1 MTKIFRLLVAVL
13 VLSAVLLPT
22 RTFAAEET
30 EGIKFFREALTKDSD
45 ALSRLFHQDFYFASP
60 FVQGELELLGMVDGD
75 VFKSAGEL
83 SVWQYKNDGTSIA
96 KAIPFHMEQR
106 GNDMLIYFCTDEKKK
121 NWQKFTAPSLA
132 AAVMDFIATPTAA
145 EIEQIIA
152 ETKEVTILEDNAYRC
167 TMLVRPDGDKLADGL
182 RKKSDELPADKG
194 TANDG
199 QMQAVAVDYL
209 DQALRKADI
218 WYMWTIDKRDWHTV
232 AMQYNL
238 SGVIQE
244 LARAALDDPNQ
255 HWPDE
260 VSQLL
265 ETIAFYSEIRT
276 YTIYPNIPDA
286 EKRFVIPK
294 DVLKKAKDVN
304 DMVDTAA
311 K

>member
-1 MTKIFRLLVAVL
+1 MTKIFRLIVALL
-13 VLSAVLLPT
+13 VLSAALLPT

-45 ALSRLFHQDFYFASP
+45 ALGRLFHQDFYFASP

-83 SVWQYKNDGTSIA
+83 SIWQYKNDGTSLSRS
-96 KAIPFHMEQR
+96 IPFHMEQR
-106 GNDMLIYFCTDEKKK
+106 GNDMLIYFSPDEK

-132 AAVMDFIATPTAA
+132 AAVTDFITTPTPD

-152 ETKEVTILEDNAYRC
+152 ETKEVTILEDNEYRC
-167 TMLVRPDGDKLADGL
+167 TMLVRPDGDKLADSL

-199 QMQAVAVDYL
+199 QMQSIAVDYL
-209 DQALRKADI
+209 DRALRKADI

-265 ETIAFYSEIRT
+265 ETIAFYSEIRS

-286 EKRFVIPK
+286 KKRFVIPK
-294 DVLKKAKDVN
+294 DVVKKAKAVD
-304 DMVDTAA
+304 DMLGTD
-311 K
+311 KK

>member
-1 MTKIFRLLVAVL
+1 MTKIFRLIVALL
-13 VLSAVLLPT
+13 VLSAALLPT

-45 ALSRLFHQDFYFASP
+45 ALDRLFHQDFYFASP

-83 SVWQYKNDGTSIA
+83 SIWQYKNDGTSLSRS
-96 KAIPFHMEQR
+96 IPFHMEQR
-106 GNDMLIYFCTDEKKK
+106 GNDMLIYFCPDEK

-132 AAVMDFIATPTAA
+132 AAVTDFITTPTPA
-145 EIEQIIA
+145 EVEQIIA
-152 ETKEVTILEDNAYRC
+152 ETKEVTILEDNEYRC
-167 TMLVRPDGDKLADGL
+167 TMLVRPDGDKLADSL

-199 QMQAVAVDYL
+199 QMQSVAVDYL
-209 DQALRKADI
+209 DRALRKADI

-286 EKRFVIPK
+286 KKRFVIPK
-294 DVLKKAKDVN
+294 DVVKKAKAVD
-304 DMVDTAA
+304 DMLGTD
-311 K
+311 KK